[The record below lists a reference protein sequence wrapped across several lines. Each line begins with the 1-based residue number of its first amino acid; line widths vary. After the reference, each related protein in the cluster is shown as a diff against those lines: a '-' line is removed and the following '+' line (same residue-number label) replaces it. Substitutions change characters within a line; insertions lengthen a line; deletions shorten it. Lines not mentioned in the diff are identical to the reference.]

1 MQIPVKRWYE
11 AAEKR
16 YSRKKY
22 QKKEISKFTL
32 RSYEKFLEELN
43 QIFPEVRI
51 KLFKEDISKLLP
63 ALEGKYGSITGAPY
77 FIAII
82 VEKEGDYCWEKAGY
96 AGEAAL
102 LEATD
107 LGLATC
113 WTAGRYKEEKS
124 KVDLELEPDER
135 LAAVSPLGFS
145 SENYLFSQNFISKLF
160 PRHDRKSL
168 DDLCEGGFDSD
179 WPGWMKNALKIA
191 RIAPSRLNRQPWR
204 FKVESDRIIVEC
216 KGTPTAYRRLE
227 CGIALLHLEIGAK
240 DGGVNGKVE
249 FGGEGIGSFKKE
261 H

>member
-11 AAEKR
+11 AARKR

-32 RSYEKFLEELN
+32 KSFENFLVELN
-43 QIFPEVRI
+43 QTYSEVRI
-51 KLFKEDISKLLP
+51 ELFKEDISNLLP
-63 ALEGKYGSITGAPY
+63 ALEGKYGRITGAPY
-77 FIAII
+77 FMAVF
-82 VEKEGDYCWEKAGY
+82 VEKGGKNSWEKAGY
-96 AGEAAL
+96 LGEAAV

-113 WTAGRYKEEKS
+113 WTAGRYREEKS
-124 KVDLELEPDER
+124 RVNLKMKPNEK

-145 SENYLFSQNFISKLF
+145 SESYLFNQNFISKLF

-168 DDLCEGGFDSD
+168 DELCEGGFDSD
-179 WPGWMKNALKIA
+179 WPGWIKNALKTA

-204 FKVESDRIIVEC
+204 FKVEPDQIIVKC
-216 KGTPTAYRRLE
+216 KGTPTPYRKLE

-240 DGGVNGKVE
+240 DGGVSGSVE
-249 FGGEGIGSFKKE
+249 FDGEGIGSFKRSY
-261 H
+261 